1 MSTWSGWFTSG
12 VLAARRTDCGAGG
25 GGATALSLMGTSE
38 TGVGTGADGG
48 TSSSVARVTTGGV
61 RALVGVRT
69 LVGRGRSGLV
79 VGLAAAMG
87 AAEGEAE
94 LPRCIKNSPV
104 PRPMRN
110 TAAPAMISGVLP
122 RDSLDEDTRL
132 ALDAEKLARTSLDV
146 DGFRAGADVSSHVD
160 ECGVGATATT
170 GAFAGVKGL
179 KAGTVSRVD
188 SSAFLEAE
196 MRGVDSGTLVWATG
210 VGDALTA
217 PAMSS
222 SDGARH
228 AGTTSSGAV
237 GATRAGAVC
246 EAGGSLG
253 TFCG

>member
-61 RALVGVRT
+61 RT
-69 LVGRGRSGLV
+69 LFGARRSGV
-79 VGLAAAMG
+79 VVWLAAAMG

>member
-48 TSSSVARVTTGGV
+48 TSSSVATG
-61 RALVGVRT
+61 GVRT
-69 LVGRGRSGLV
+69 LVGAGRSGV
-79 VGLAAAMG
+79 VVWLAAAMG

-160 ECGVGATATT
+160 ECGVG
-170 GAFAGVKGL
+170 
-179 KAGTVSRVD
+179 S
-188 SSAFLEAE
+188 
-196 MRGVDSGTLVWATG
+196 
-210 VGDALTA
+210 
-217 PAMSS
+217 P
-222 SDGARH
+222 
-228 AGTTSSGAV
+228 
-237 GATRAGAVC
+237 
-246 EAGGSLG
+246 
-253 TFCG
+253 